1 MTSPHLTSSV
11 RHVLEAATLAPSVH
25 NTQPWRFVVREDGF
39 DLLAD
44 PERRLPVLDPTGR
57 QLHLSC
63 GAALVTARVA
73 ARALGLDAAV
83 TLQPDLDDASLL
95 ARLRLVPGP
104 PASDQDIALAL
115 AVLRRHTVREAFQPR
130 EVQPALLEDLR
141 QAAEAEG
148 ASMRV
153 LTDEGDLVSLAVL
166 LSGADWAEERDPA
179 YRRELSSWV
188 RDGGEPDGIPRAA
201 LPVDP
206 ARGSALRMRDFE
218 LTHPERLTPGAPPE
232 PEHPAVV
239 VLTTAGDGPSAWLA
253 GGQAM
258 GAVLLHA
265 AAAGVQ
271 AQPLGQVTDL
281 PGPRWALRGALGLTG
296 TPQMVL
302 RMGYAKGVAGTPR
315 RDLAD
320 VIG

>member
-1 MTSPHLTSSV
+1 MTSPHLSSSV
-11 RHVLEAATLAPSVH
+11 RHVVEAATLAPSVH
-25 NTQPWRFVVREDGF
+25 NTQPWHFVVRQDGF

-44 PERRLPVLDPTGR
+44 PGRQLPVLDPTGR

-73 ARALGLDAAV
+73 ARALGLDAV
-83 TLQPDLDDASLL
+83 LTVLPDGDDPSLL
-95 ARLRLVPGP
+95 ARLVLEPGA
-104 PASDQDIALAL
+104 PASDHDIALAL
-115 AVLRRHTVREAFQPR
+115 AVLRRHTVREAFEPR
-130 EVQPALLEDLR
+130 AVGSELLEELR
-141 QAAEAEG
+141 RAAEAEG
-148 ASMRV
+148 AALRV

-188 RDGGEPDGIPRAA
+188 RDGDEADGIPRAA
-201 LPVDP
+201 LPHDS

-218 LTHPERLTPGAPPE
+218 LTHPERLTTGAPPE

-239 VLTTAGDGPSAWLA
+239 VLTTAGDGPRAWLA

-258 GAVLLHA
+258 GAVLLHGA
-265 AAAGVQ
+265 AVGVQ

>member
-25 NTQPWRFVVREDGF
+25 NTQPWRFVVRADGF

-44 PERRLPVLDPTGR
+44 PGRQLPVLDPTGR

-63 GAALVTARVA
+63 GAALVTARIA
-73 ARALGLDAAV
+73 ARALGLDAVV
-83 TLQPDLDDASLL
+83 TVLPDVDEPSLL

-104 PASDQDIALAL
+104 AASDRDIALAL
-115 AVLRRHTVREAFQPR
+115 AVLRRHTVREAFEPR
-130 EVQPALLEDLR
+130 EVQPELLEDLR
-141 QAAEAEG
+141 QAAEAQG
-148 ASMRV
+148 AALAV
-153 LTDEGDLVSLAVL
+153 LVGEGDLVSLAVL

-188 RDGGEPDGIPRAA
+188 RDGEEPDGIPRQA
-201 LPVDP
+201 LPQDP
-206 ARGSALRMRDFE
+206 ARGSSLRMRDFE
-218 LTHPERLTPGAPPE
+218 LTHPERLTTGTPPE

-239 VLTTAGDGPSAWLA
+239 VLTTAGDGPRAWLA

-265 AAAGVQ
+265 AAVGVQ

-296 TPQMVL
+296 TPQIVL

-315 RDLAD
+315 RDLAE
-320 VIG
+320 VIA